1 MASVVVRDID
11 VLIAGHACLDI
22 IPSFPTRQRMTPEEV
37 FRPGK
42 LVIVG
47 GASVCLGGPVSNTGV
62 GMAKLGAKV
71 YFVTRLGDDMFGQ
84 TTMGL
89 MSQVASTE
97 GIHVVSGE
105 ESSYTVA
112 IAPPGIDRI
121 FFHNP
126 GTNNTFG
133 PDDVN
138 LDLCSRAKIFHL
150 GYPPLMRNLYEND
163 GSQLVEIFK
172 RVKATGAITSLD
184 MALPDPNSP
193 SGKVSWASMLERL
206 LPYVDFYLPS
216 IEESLF
222 MVDRE
227 KYNRLAST
235 PGDIIDKLD
244 GADYTALSDRLL
256 GWGAKVVAL
265 KSGHRGFYCRT
276 ASKSALASI
285 GIESLDNWADRE
297 CWSPAFVVENIASA
311 TGSGDSAVAGFI
323 VGFLRDE
330 SFEKCLR
337 CAVSMGY
344 QNLHG
349 LDGTSGIHDWQY
361 TEDVAND
368 RNKAQIHFALQTP
381 GWHFS
386 EESRMW
392 TGPKDKGH

>member
-1 MASVVVRDID
+1 MASGVVRDID

-22 IPSFPTRQRMTPEEV
+22 IPSFPTRQPMKPEEV

-71 YFVTRLGDDMFGQ
+71 YFVTRLGDDMFGE

-138 LDLCSRAKIFHL
+138 LELCSRAKVFHL

-163 GSQLVEIFK
+163 GAQLIEIFR
-172 RVKATGAITSLD
+172 RVRETGAITSLD
-184 MALPDPNSP
+184 MALPDPS
-193 SGKVSWASMLERL
+193 SAAGKVNWAALLEKL
-206 LPYVDFYLPS
+206 MPYVDFYLPS

-222 MVDRE
+222 MVDRP
-227 KYNRLAST
+227 KYDQLAST

-244 GADYTALSDRLL
+244 GADYTELSDKLL
-256 GWGAKVVAL
+256 AWGAKVVAL

-276 ASKSALASI
+276 TSKAELAKI
-285 GIESLDNWADRE
+285 GVGSSED
-297 CWSPAFVVENIASA
+297 WSDKERWTPAFVVENIASA
-311 TGSGDSAVAGFI
+311 TGSGDSAVAGFL
-323 VGFLRDE
+323 VAFLRKE
-330 SFEKCLR
+330 SFQQCLR
-337 CAVSMGY
+337 SAVSMGY

-349 LDGTSGIHDWQY
+349 LDGTSGIHDWDY
-361 TEDVAND
+361 TSAIASDMT
-368 RNKAQIHFALQTP
+368 KAQIPFQLRSD
-381 GWHFS
+381 GWRFC
-386 EESRMW
+386 EELKTW
-392 TGPKDKGH
+392 CGPKDQSH